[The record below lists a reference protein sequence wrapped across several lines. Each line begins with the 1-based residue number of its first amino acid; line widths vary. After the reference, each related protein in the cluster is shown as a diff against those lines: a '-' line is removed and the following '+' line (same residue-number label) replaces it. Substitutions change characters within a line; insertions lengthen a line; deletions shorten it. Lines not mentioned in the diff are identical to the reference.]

1 MQYQVLIV
9 KTGEGFK
16 VSCPAL
22 VGCRSQGATREEA
35 LAKIREAIQDW
46 SGDEEDDT
54 KFDAE
59 AEGSNAICELVN
71 V

>member
-1 MQYQVLIV
+1 MQYQALIV
-9 KTGEGFK
+9 KTGEGFNI
-16 VSCPAL
+16 SCPAL
-22 VGCRSQGATREEA
+22 PGCHSTGATREEA

-46 SGDEEDDT
+46 SEDFEDDG

-59 AEGSNAICELVN
+59 AEGVRSTCELVN